1 MVLTAAS
8 CLEPPRNHFVTS
20 DVRAFSGMLNG
31 SLSSEEERTRQVREV
46 EEWHRQEFTRFSRK
60 KGIDII

>member
-8 CLEPPRNHFVTS
+8 CLEPPRNLFGTS
-20 DVRAFSGMLNG
+20 DVCVFSGMLNG

-46 EEWHRQEFTRFSRK
+46 EEWHRHEFTRLTRK
-60 KGIDII
+60 KKK